1 MGKNK
6 RKDNN
11 TTKVVEIAD
20 PAKQESLIVENIPSA
35 FAAEQTWPT
44 NEEVKSS
51 KIKMQTITENA
62 KEQQNMDI
70 EEEKSEPS
78 DEEENEDQMEE
89 QKEEEKMPSEGEQSD
104 EDKEES
110 EKDAE
115 EAKISAKY
123 NI

>member
-6 RKDNN
+6 RKEFEA
-11 TTKVVEIAD
+11 TKIVEIAD
-20 PAKQESLIVENIPSA
+20 PAKQELLIAENIPSA

-44 NEEVKSS
+44 KEEVKSS

-70 EEEKSEPS
+70 EEEKSESS

-89 QKEEEKMPSEGEQSD
+89 QKEELNKMPSEGDKSD
-104 EDKEES
+104 DDKEES

-115 EAKISAKY
+115 EAKISAK
-123 NI
+123 